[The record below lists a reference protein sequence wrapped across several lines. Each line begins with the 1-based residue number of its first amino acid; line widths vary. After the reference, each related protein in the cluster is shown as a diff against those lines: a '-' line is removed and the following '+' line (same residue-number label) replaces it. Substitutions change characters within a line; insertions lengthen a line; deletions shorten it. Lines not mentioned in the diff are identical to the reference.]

1 MTLQAISHGFSA
13 CTSEASHLGR
23 HKPSLACVFSDL
35 HMLSVSDLSVGAHII
50 VDLGLLGH
58 PTQKYLWPTMHAQSM
73 HTAWDGAMCE
83 LVCT

>member
-1 MTLQAISHGFSA
+1 
-13 CTSEASHLGR
+13 
-23 HKPSLACVFSDL
+23 
-35 HMLSVSDLSVGAHII
+35 MLSVSDLSIGANII

-58 PTQKYLWPTMHAQSM
+58 PTQKCLWPTMHAKFM